1 MTALPL
7 SARTTL
13 RVGGTPRAEA
23 VVESLA
29 DCDRLLPDVIAAGT
43 PWSVIGAGSNIVAAD
58 GPLDMTVVLMRSH
71 NIDAVEDDAS
81 VVLTVDAGAQ
91 WDDLVEL
98 AVNCNWSGIEALS
111 GIPGSV
117 GATPI
122 QNVGAYG
129 AQVADVITEVE
140 VFDTATSSRRWLS
153 APQCGFGYRSS
164 IFKAT
169 PGVFVVT
176 RVRMKLHKSI
186 NSRPIRYQQLADAL
200 GIAITGTA
208 PLAEVR
214 TAALALRRSKGMVL
228 DPTDHDTWS
237 VGSYFT
243 NPVVDRNS
251 LAVSSLEDNAPA
263 WEQPDGRIKLS
274 AAWLIE
280 AAGFP
285 RGYQPA
291 GSAVAISTKHSL
303 ALTNRGGGTATQ
315 VRELERTILYGVYE
329 KFAVALEREPMLLG
343 FPD

>member
-1 MTALPL
+1 M
-7 SARTTL
+7 AR
-13 RVGGTPRAEA
+13 
-23 VVESLA
+23 
-29 DCDRLLPDVIAAGT
+29 
-43 PWSVIGAGSNIVAAD
+43 AGSNIVAAD
-58 GPLDMTVVLMRSH
+58 GPLNMTVVLMRSH

-81 VVLTVDAGAQ
+81 VLLTVDAGAQ

-98 AVNCNWSGIEALS
+98 AVNRNWSGIEALS

-129 AQVADVITEVE
+129 AQVADIITEVE
-140 VFDTATSSRRWLS
+140 VFDTATLSRRWLS
-153 APQCGFGYRSS
+153 ALQCGFSYRSS
-164 IFKAT
+164 VFKTT
-169 PGVFVVT
+169 PGAYVVT
-176 RVRMKLHKSI
+176 RVRMQLHKSGD
-186 NSRPIRYQQLADAL
+186 SDPVRYQQLADVL
-200 GIAITGTA
+200 GIAINGTA

-214 TAALALRRSKGMVL
+214 TAVLALRRSKGMVL

-243 NPVVDRNS
+243 NPVVDRQS
-251 LAVSSLEDNAPA
+251 AALARLDDTAPA

-285 RGYQPA
+285 

-303 ALTNRGGGTATQ
+303 ALTNRGGGTAAQ
-315 VRELERTILYGVYE
+315 VRELEQVIVSGVYE
-329 KFAVALEREPMLLG
+329 KFGVSLEREPMLLG
-343 FPD
+343 FEL